1 MKAVFSF
8 GTMFLTTQNA
18 HGGFPDAEAWG
29 CSCVLSVLLARQHLG
44 RVELFADARG
54 AAFLADLAL
63 PFDAIH
69 PAFESFAYPPQLW
82 MAMKLQTYRRQT
94 EPFVHLDF
102 DAYLWAP
109 LPARL
114 SGAGLIAQSSED
126 DYPCYDRVLAYYLTH
141 AGYVPEFVRA
151 HVAQYGP
158 RVRALNAGIYG
169 GHNLTALHA
178 CAEEVFITLAHPAN
192 APMLAELAVRYA
204 APGDVFYDFSILL
217 EQCFASIYYH
227 QHELPVGYVLGE
239 EPPYF
244 THLLAS
250 AKQHPDN
257 VRDLK
262 NRVARDYPAYYQ
274 RVLASSKQRVLQ
286 AAAAPRA

>member
-8 GTMFLTTQNA
+8 GTMFLTEHNA
-18 HGGFPDAEAWG
+18 YAGFPDAEAWG

-44 RVELFADARG
+44 RAELYADTRG
-54 AAFLADLAL
+54 AALLAKLVL
-63 PFDAIH
+63 PFDAVYS
-69 PAFESFAYPPQLW
+69 AFEDFAYPPQLW

-109 LPARL
+109 LPPRL
-114 SGAGLIAQSSED
+114 TGAAVIAQSSED
-126 DYPCYDRVLAYYLTH
+126 GYACYDCVLAYFLAR
-141 AGYVPEFVRA
+141 AGYIPEFVRA
-151 HVAQYGP
+151 HVARYGTQ
-158 RVRALNAGIYG
+158 VRALNAGLYG
-169 GHNLTALHA
+169 GHNLAALHA
-178 CAEEVFITLAHPAN
+178 CADEVFTTLAHPAN
-192 APMLAELAVRYA
+192 AVMLAELAACHA
-204 APGDVFYDFSILL
+204 APGDVFYDFNILL
-217 EQCFASIYYH
+217 EQCFASMYYH
-227 QHELPVGYVLGE
+227 QCDLPVGYVLGD

-244 THLLAS
+244 THLLSS

-274 RVLASSKQRVLQ
+274 RVLALSRVTMK
-286 AAAAPRA
+286 